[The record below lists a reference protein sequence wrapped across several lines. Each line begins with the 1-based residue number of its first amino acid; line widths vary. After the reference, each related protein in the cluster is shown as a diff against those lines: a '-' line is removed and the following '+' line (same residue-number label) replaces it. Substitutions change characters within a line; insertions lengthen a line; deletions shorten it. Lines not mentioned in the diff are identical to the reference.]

1 MDESGNICR
10 TNGGNHTEEQ
20 LVSCLVLTLGA
31 SDYHMTPQDTI
42 GHPRTVPDTPG
53 QYQYTINY

>member
-20 LVSCLVLTLGA
+20 LVSCLVLTFTTMYNVVVWLHK
-31 SDYHMTPQDTI
+31 SVVPLNKK
-42 GHPRTVPDTPG
+42 RENTVKRKERK
-53 QYQYTINY
+53 

>member
-20 LVSCLVLTLGA
+20 LVSCLVLTF
-31 SDYHMTPQDTI
+31 TTVQDLAGSWFFVMQVTFKAAEVMI
-42 GHPRTVPDTPG
+42 R
-53 QYQYTINY
+53 Q